1 MAKVLSEIDTPIG
14 LTNLL
19 IRHIAR
25 KYIYIYICYG
35 WKTYSVR
42 KIVIKKREIREGEKM
57 IKSDGYLIWQ

>member
-19 IRHIAR
+19 SRHIAR
-25 KYIYIYICYG
+25 KYIYICYG